1 MPTEI
6 IAKILRNS
14 TTGECIDI
22 SHIKDRELSRY
33 LEDKFNMHVYYYRHN
48 LLEDGTTW
56 IDFGLYN
63 WFIYAKEGDFNK
75 ESWMKT
81 VCNC

>member
-1 MPTEI
+1 M
-6 IAKILRNS
+6 
-14 TTGECIDI
+14 
-22 SHIKDRELSRY
+22 
-33 LEDKFNMHVYYYRHN
+33 YYYRHN